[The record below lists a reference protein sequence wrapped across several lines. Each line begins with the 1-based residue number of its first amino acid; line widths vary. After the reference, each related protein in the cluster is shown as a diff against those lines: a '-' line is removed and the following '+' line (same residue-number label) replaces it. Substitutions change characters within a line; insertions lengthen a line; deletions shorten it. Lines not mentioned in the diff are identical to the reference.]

1 MATATPRSDPR
12 RRLTRRRLIAAAA
25 TVPMGL
31 AAAGQGQ
38 AAPLETRSLRM
49 ANVNTGE
56 TFDGLYFNGE
66 GYVWSALTDLDW
78 LMRDHHVD
86 ASVPMDPRLFDILWR
101 LSERYRRARG
111 HMPTLAIHS
120 GYRSPETNRA
130 LRSEGAALNSYHLR
144 GQAVDLSVQG
154 YGIHILANLSRDIGQ
169 GGWGIYWR
177 GRFVHLDTGPAR
189 FWYRR

>member
-1 MATATPRSDPR
+1 MATATPRSEPR
-12 RRLTRRRLIAAAA
+12 RLPTRRTLL
-25 TVPMGL
+25 T
-31 AAAGQGQ
+31 AAAGL
-38 AAPLETRSLRM
+38 PLVLALPRPGRASAQETRSIKLWN
-49 ANVNTGE
+49 ANTGE
-56 TFDGLYFNGE
+56 GFDGTYFNGE
-66 GYVWSALTDLDW
+66 GYVWSALADLDW

-86 ASVPMDPRLFDILWR
+86 AAVPMDPQLFDILWR

-111 HMPTLAIHS
+111 HMPTLAVHS
-120 GYRSPETNRA
+120 GYRTPETNRA

-144 GQAVDLSVQG
+144 GQAVDLSNQG
-154 YGIHILANLSRDIGQ
+154 YGIHILANLSRGLGQ

>member
-1 MATATPRSDPR
+1 MAGRGRATPLEMRAL
-12 RRLTRRRLIAAAA
+12 RL
-25 TVPMGL
+25 
-31 AAAGQGQ
+31 
-38 AAPLETRSLRM
+38 

-56 TFDGLYFNGE
+56 TFDGPYFNGE

-101 LSERYRRARG
+101 LSERYRHARG
-111 HMPTLAIHS
+111 HIPTLAIHS
-120 GYRSPETNRA
+120 GYRTAETNRA
-130 LRSEGAALNSYHLR
+130 LRSEGSALNSYHLR
-144 GQAVDLSVQG
+144 GQAVDLSVRG
-154 YGIHILANLSRDIGQ
+154 YGIHILANLSRNIGQ

>member
-1 MATATPRSDPR
+1 MLPLTLVSTGRATAT
-12 RRLTRRRLIAAAA
+12 A
-25 TVPMGL
+25 
-31 AAAGQGQ
+31 
-38 AAPLETRSLRM
+38 LETRSLRL

-56 TFDGLYFNGE
+56 TFDGTYFNGE
-66 GYVWSALTDLDW
+66 GYVWSALADLNW

-86 ASVPMDPRLFDILWR
+86 AAVPMDPGLFDILWR

-111 HMPTLAIHS
+111 HIPTLAVHS
-120 GYRSPETNRA
+120 GYRTPETNSG

>member
-1 MATATPRSDPR
+1 MLTAGAALPLALATAGSVR
-12 RRLTRRRLIAAAA
+12 
-25 TVPMGL
+25 
-31 AAAGQGQ
+31 
-38 AAPLETRSLRM
+38 AAPLATRSLRL

-56 TFDGLYFNGE
+56 SFDGTYFNGE
-66 GYVWSALTDLDW
+66 GYVWSALGELDW
-78 LMRDHHVD
+78 LMRDHHVG
-86 ASVPMDPRLFDILWR
+86 AAVPMDPGLFDILWR

-111 HMPTLAIHS
+111 HTPTLAVHS
-120 GYRSPETNRA
+120 GYRTPETNRA

-154 YGIHILANLSRDIGQ
+154 YGIHMLANLSRGIGQ